1 MASHSKEVLLKL
13 LESATIRSGW
23 GGVLALNQAVL
34 NMKLRE
40 QFLEALG
47 ERTFI
52 EPLILEAEL
61 DEGAQQSVSFQ
72 GVVFGEPQI
81 SFVRTLPTTAEV
93 TVRFN
98 VIAGD
103 FARSV
108 KQVARPGRVVESF
121 SISEGM
127 GYWVQAQASLRLEQG
142 STHPFASVVL
152 DLGEMQ
158 DVTTNLAST
167 DYANT

>member
-61 DEGAQQSVSFQ
+61 DEARNSPF
-72 GVVFGEPQI
+72 
-81 SFVRTLPTTAEV
+81 
-93 TVRFN
+93 RFR
-98 VIAGD
+98 G
-103 FARSV
+103 
-108 KQVARPGRVVESF
+108 
-121 SISEGM
+121 
-127 GYWVQAQASLRLEQG
+127 
-142 STHPFASVVL
+142 
-152 DLGEMQ
+152 
-158 DVTTNLAST
+158 
-167 DYANT
+167 